1 MFGFGKKEDNQQK
14 DREEER
20 RQEKRRREA
29 EDLEEFLDMEEE
41 EGFL

>member
-41 EGFL
+41 GCL